1 MSQERVLSVAWEGE
15 DGARELSS
23 VAFAADSVSVDG
35 RLAGAP
41 GSDLAVDY
49 CVSCDVEWRT
59 RYVFLADA
67 ASGRTLEL
75 TATGRGHWADGG
87 GHELP
92 GLRGAIDVDISAT
105 PFTNTLPIR
114 RLELALGESAEIVT
128 AFVVVPELRI
138 MTDPQRYTRIGP
150 RTYRFESL
158 DSDFTR
164 DITVDD
170 DGLVLEYPGLFSRR

>member
-1 MSQERVLSVAWEGE
+1 MPRDRELTVAWTGE
-15 DGARELSS
+15 TGSREQSS
-23 VAFAADSVSVDG
+23 VVFSGDSVSVDG

-41 GSDLAVDY
+41 DAEFAVDY
-49 CVSCDVEWRT
+49 CVSCDDEWRT

-75 TATGRGHWADGG
+75 TATGRGHWATGDGRG
-87 GHELP
+87 LP
-92 GLRGAIDVDISAT
+92 ELRGAIDVDISAT

-114 RLELALGESAEIVT
+114 RLELALGESAEILT

-138 MTDPQRYTRIGP
+138 MPDPQRYTRIGP

-158 DSDFTR
+158 DTDFTR

-170 DGLVLEYPGLFSRR
+170 EGLVLEYPGLFSRT